1 MDSFLSI
8 FISKNIIKGK
18 KTVFVDQFAYPSLDN
33 TLRAFVFVV
42 VETMASNSRSRTTSG
57 WMFKDLGKL
66 NIIYGEYPMDLKK
79 FMALLKVRIDQP
91 ELNNINVPEK
101 HQSLLN
107 YTTAYWKLSF
117 DFDIRRS
124 GGKRKTE
131 QFMDEQKGKITE
143 GIEEANAFMDKL
155 RNDELPVFSELKTSN
170 DFER

>member
-1 MDSFLSI
+1 MDSFVSI
-8 FISKNIIKGK
+8 LISKNIIKGK

-42 VETMASNSRSRTTSG
+42 VETMASNSLSRTSG
-57 WMFKDLGKL
+57 WMFKDLGQL
-66 NIIYGEYPMDLKK
+66 NISYGEHPMDLKE
-79 FMALLKVRIDQP
+79 FMDLLKVRIDQP

-107 YTTAYWKLSF
+107 YTRAYWKLSF

-131 QFMDEQKGKITE
+131 QFMGEQKRKITE

-155 RNDELPVFSELKTSN
+155 RNDELPVFSKLKTSN